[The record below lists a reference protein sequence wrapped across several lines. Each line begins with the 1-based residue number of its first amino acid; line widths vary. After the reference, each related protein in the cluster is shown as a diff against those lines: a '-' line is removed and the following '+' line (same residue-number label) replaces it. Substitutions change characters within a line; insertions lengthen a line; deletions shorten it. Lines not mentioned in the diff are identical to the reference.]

1 MPTTTDHFSY
11 DVYGDISDLETSFDV
26 FKFLRKTTEAL
37 ELRYFSVVVLPGDM
51 TGSFASHSLV
61 CNWPPDLIKLYDEA
75 DMLHTSPVLVALRG
89 SSLPVVW
96 QNFGDDVPAAMPDEI
111 RGDFMARGFVR
122 GVHFPVTDTRGLR
135 GVVGFAGDRRPLEQG
150 DVLEL
155 NMISIHVFNRLSNIT
170 CTVNEEASSLS
181 ERELECLKWTSAGKT
196 SAEIAAILNLSEHTV
211 NHYLIGATR
220 KLEAVN
226 RTQAV
231 AKAVRRGWI

>member
-1 MPTTTDHFSY
+1 
-11 DVYGDISDLETSFDV
+11 
-26 FKFLRKTTEAL
+26 
-37 ELRYFSVVVLPGDM
+37 
-51 TGSFASHSLV
+51 
-61 CNWPPDLIKLYDEA
+61 
-75 DMLHTSPVLVALRG
+75 
-89 SSLPVVW
+89 
-96 QNFGDDVPAAMPDEI
+96 
-111 RGDFMARGFVR
+111 
-122 GVHFPVTDTRGLR
+122 
-135 GVVGFAGDRRPLEQG
+135 
-150 DVLEL
+150 
-155 NMISIHVFNRLSNIT
+155 MISIHVFNRLSDIT